1 MSGVVIVPV
10 TTDPQRDTP
19 QVLAEYSKT
28 LGMLDSW
35 HFVTG
40 SLSSMR
46 KVWKDYFIGV
56 EAAEKNHGAPA
67 AASNAEDANG
77 VMRGLS
83 ATDKEEL
90 VGRIIN
96 KFGGGYE
103 VSHDTPFWIVDKR
116 GILRVSLG
124 ADATPADI
132 AFDVRP
138 LLAE

>member
-1 MSGVVIVPV
+1 M
-10 TTDPQRDTP
+10 
-19 QVLAEYSKT
+19 LAEYSKT

-40 SLSSMR
+40 SLPSVR

-56 EAAEKNHGAPA
+56 EGAKETGEARMA
-67 AASNAEDANG
+67 AANPDDANE

-116 GILRVSLG
+116 GMLRVSLG

-132 AFDVRP
+132 AFDVRS